1 MKNTRHSG
9 HGRQAP
15 EASIPTFPSRTA
27 ELEFPPTSFRGPA
40 LCLGLGLCPAPSL
53 SPGTASSGD
62 TTGPADLGLGKPLS
76 CSQSPG
82 CQPRHQSHWLNSAVS
97 FMADALCSRAAGP
110 VKCIQVP
117 SPGKQCHTASP
128 RFGATSMPTPTP
140 AWRDGPRQRGPV
152 ASTHQGAGR
161 RRGKSYGPCDLGLN
175 PGLAIPSYVTLDQ
188 RGPL

>member
-1 MKNTRHSG
+1 M
-9 HGRQAP
+9 RQAP
-15 EASIPTFPSRTA
+15 EASIPALPSRPA
-27 ELEFPPTSFRGPA
+27 ELEFPPTSVRGPA
-40 LCLGLGLCPAPSL
+40 VCLGLGLCPAPSS

-97 FMADALCSRAAGP
+97 LTVDALCSRAEGP

-128 RFGATSMPTPTP
+128 RFGATSIVCPHPLPPGDTAPD
-140 AWRDGPRQRGPV
+140 RE
-152 ASTHQGAGR
+152 
-161 RRGKSYGPCDLGLN
+161 GPCPAHTRRQEGSEER
-175 PGLAIPSYVTLDQ
+175 ATAHVTWV
-188 RGPL
+188 